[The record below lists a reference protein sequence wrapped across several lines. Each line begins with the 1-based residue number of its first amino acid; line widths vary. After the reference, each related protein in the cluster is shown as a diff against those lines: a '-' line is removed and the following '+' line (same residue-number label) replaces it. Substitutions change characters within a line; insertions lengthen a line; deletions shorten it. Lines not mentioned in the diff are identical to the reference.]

1 MVEPAKRR
9 GRKPKIA
16 LVEQVWD
23 AYTHLHN
30 LDLLQESPLVS
41 QSVIQENLNRRK
53 FMAEAQA
60 LRLLLGQAAD
70 QVIQDTEEIQYLAKT
85 RTFLLRY
92 LEGKKVVEIAEELGI
107 SREWCSTK
115 YKKEALRLAVAQFIA
130 NL

>member
-1 MVEPAKRR
+1 MEKITKRR
-9 GRKPKIA
+9 GRRPKVA
-16 LVEQVWD
+16 LVDQVWD
-23 AYTHLHN
+23 AYNHLHN
-30 LDLLQESPLVS
+30 LDLLQESPLVF
-41 QSVIQENLNRRK
+41 QEVVQENLNHRK
-53 FMAEAQA
+53 FMPEAQA

-70 QVIQDTEEIQYLAKT
+70 QVIEDTEEIQYLART
-85 RTFLLRY
+85 RTFLRRY